1 MENIKPNSTLSP
13 LLTTAG
19 PNKRTSAPV
28 PRAIGLRS
36 PQSVQKRKSGL
47 PCRSICRRN
56 TRLGTGPPGTIFK
69 FTLTGQVAVT
79 RDYSEYFNYRTLL
92 FEALRGKMK
101 IIGATAGGHNSTRKR
116 ESAQYSRLG
125 RRTEGTTSEATGA
138 TSTLS
143 NCFTQHHHHHQDT
156 PNSQP
161 NGLGKQPHKAV
172 LLSARRMSANG
183 ATCLRSCT
191 SCGASKTPYWRDGW
205 GTEVVLCNACG
216 LRYQKFKK
224 FCLACKYIP
233 RKEEQQSE
241 QCSQCCHS
249 WR

>member
-1 MENIKPNSTLSP
+1 MENLKPNNTLAHFLDISNDSGANKGKP
-13 LLTTAG
+13 LPLAQQPAVVG
-19 PNKRTSAPV
+19 
-28 PRAIGLRS
+28 
-36 PQSVQKRKSGL
+36 SVQKRKVS
-47 PCRSICRRN
+47 PPSRSISRRN

-69 FTLTGQVAVT
+69 FTLNGQVAVT

-92 FEALRGKMK
+92 FEALRGKIK
-101 IIGATAGGHNSTRKR
+101 ILSNDRAQNVIRKR
-116 ESAQYSRLG
+116 DSTQYSRLG
-125 RRTEGTTSEATGA
+125 RRSEANNTENGPSSSLA
-138 TSTLS
+138 
-143 NCFTQHHHHHQDT
+143 NHRFTVQNQH
-156 PNSQP
+156 NSQSNISKGP
-161 NGLGKQPHKAV
+161 QPQKAV

-205 GTEVVLCNACG
+205 GSEVVLCNACG

-224 FCLACKYIP
+224 FCLSCKYIP
-233 RKEEQQSE
+233 RKEEQQSD